1 MLGLSDEQIQDFE
14 RELENLENKFGEEE
28 IEWALSVLIP
38 GFTAEAQLMDRQ
50 ASLENTSLNEA
61 PAAAAPAAATKGE
74 KAVSVLKWLKNAS
87 SKEGRVKLSKAR
99 AERRAQLRADLAAGA
114 GGTGAGAKEGG
125 AADAALGMLSGGGG
139 DEVSIADITTEKPMN
154 VNSDDLE
161 KLLKDSNKA
170 MRELINILKQTQGD
184 LSSSLANIDTSIDDQ
199 IATSTGL
206 TPGQVRAAQSA
217 GTSSG
222 EMSRSDELDD
232 EQES

>member
-1 MLGLSDEQIQDFE
+1 
-14 RELENLENKFGEEE
+14 
-28 IEWALSVLIP
+28 
-38 GFTAEAQLMDRQ
+38 
-50 ASLENTSLNEA
+50 
-61 PAAAAPAAATKGE
+61 
-74 KAVSVLKWLKNAS
+74 
-87 SKEGRVKLSKAR
+87 
-99 AERRAQLRADLAAGA
+99 
-114 GGTGAGAKEGG
+114 
-125 AADAALGMLSGGGG
+125 MLSGGGG